1 MSDIG
6 KIKKADQA
14 GSAAKS
20 APQAETKAAQSRLGQ
35 VAKGHGH
42 SGEAKTREHVEI
54 EHGKGHK
61 DLPNFGAW
69 GDKSN
74 DHNQVRG
81 VDKSNDHNQ
90 IRGVDKS
97 NDHNQIRGVDK
108 SNDRNEVRGVDKSND
123 RNEIRGVDKSNDRNE
138 IQIEDKSNDRNQI
151 DIEDRSNDHRT
162 DCFPHKP
169 DKPRWENPGFFP
181 PGWNN
186 DPGFTP
192 PIKPDKPRWE
202 DPGFA
207 PKPENPG
214 WNNDPGWKNDPGFV
228 PPLKPTKPEW
238 KDPGFAPEKP
248 KWENPGRDGSPKDI
262 EKFDL

>member
-14 GSAAKS
+14 GGAAKS

-54 EHGKGHK
+54 EHSKGHK

-69 GDKSN
+69 GDHSN
-74 DHNQVRG
+74 DHNQV
-81 VDKSNDHNQ
+81 
-90 IRGVDKS
+90 
-97 NDHNQIRGVDK
+97 
-108 SNDRNEVRGVDKSND
+108 
-123 RNEIRGVDKSNDRNE
+123 RGVDKSNDRNE

-151 DIEDRSNDHRT
+151 DIKDRSNDHRT

-181 PGWNN
+181 PGWNDDADSKPPHKPGKPQWENPGFFPPGWNN

-192 PIKPDKPRWE
+192 PV
-202 DPGFA
+202 
-207 PKPENPG
+207 KPENPG
-214 WNNDPGWKNDPGFV
+214 WNNDPGFV
-228 PPLKPTKPEW
+228 PPPKPTKPGW